1 MENSKVEYVYKLLY
15 SENKENTINEIQ
27 GISNS
32 ELLHV
37 IVGNYNWDNGL
48 EIPYSIVCNKNCDLG
63 TALMI
68 FYYADGYRVLENS
81 DELNNPNL
89 KQWTNFISEIKER
102 IINNKFQCNRIKFIP
117 PLTKVQIFKLKK
129 NDPNINKVF
138 LEESDG
144 EVIEI
149 PSI

>member
-1 MENSKVEYVYKLLY
+1 MHKLLY
-15 SENKENTINEIQ
+15 SENKENTIREIEC
-27 GISNS
+27 ISDS

-37 IVGNYNWDNGL
+37 ITGNYNWDNGF
-48 EIPYSIVCNKNCDLG
+48 EIPYSIVNNKNCDLG
-63 TALMI
+63 TALLI

-81 DELNNPNL
+81 DVINNLNL
-89 KQWTNFISEIKER
+89 KQWDNFISEIKER
-102 IINNKFQCNRIKFIP
+102 ILNNKFQCNRIKFIP
-117 PLTKVQIFKLKK
+117 PLTKVQIFKFKK
-129 NDPNINKVF
+129 NNPNIDKVF